1 MTKNCRLCGS
11 EKLQTLIDL
20 GHMPIAHRLA
30 VTAEEETPLYPFS
43 VSFCSGCGLPQITDP
58 IDPEIL
64 YGDYNYCFSDWKPQ
78 HHVADEIKVIGTV
91 LNGGALLEVGCNDG
105 MFLGALTEAGMTN
118 VTGVEPNPYA
128 VAYARERGIDVN
140 EGMLTLDL
148 CREIISSRGRF
159 KVVVARQVL
168 EHLLDVEG
176 FFACAEELLEEDGY
190 LFIDIPDF
198 GTALAMGD
206 VSMLW
211 EEHVSYF
218 TPEVITAMLVHYGYE
233 PAEERY
239 YDYSGGTVAVLAKR
253 TGEAGNNGA
262 FVDVAA
268 ALAADAGS
276 YKDKI
281 AGYKDVLHDGLAR
294 ARGVG
299 YRVVIYGVGC
309 RACTSVNGLDLGGL
323 IDFAVDDQEE
333 RQGKFMPGSS
343 LKIRP
348 SGVLA
353 EDLRPTVC
361 LLAVNNENDAKVSAR
376 VGTLLGDQAT
386 VLTLH
391 SPADIHEE
399 LKKLARA

>member
-20 GHMPIAHRLA
+20 GPMPIAHRLA

-78 HHVADEIKVIGTV
+78 PHVADEIKVIGTV
-91 LNGGALLEVGCNDG
+91 LNGGALLEAGCNDG

-128 VAYARERGIDVN
+128 AAYARERGIDVN

-190 LFIDIPDF
+190 LFIDMPDF

-233 PAEERY
+233 PVEERRY
-239 YDYSGGTVAVLAKR
+239 NYSGGTVAVLAKR
-253 TGEAGNNGA
+253 TGAVGNGEE
-262 FVDVAA
+262 FSRSAA
-268 ALAADAGS
+268 ALVKFAKSYNSKIDNFAGILREGLS
-276 YKDKI
+276 KARE
-281 AGYKDVLHDGLAR
+281 AGFR
-294 ARGVG
+294 I
-299 YRVVIYGVGC
+299 VIYGVGC
-309 RACTSVNGLDLGGL
+309 RACTLVNGLSLGSH
-323 IDFAVDDQEE
+323 IDFAVDDQKE
-333 RQGKFMPGSS
+333 RQGKFIPGCS

-348 SGVLA
+348 SEILA
-353 EDLRPTVC
+353 EDPRPTLC
-361 LLAVNNENDAKVSAR
+361 LLAVNNENDAKVADR
-376 VGTLLGDQAT
+376 VKMLLGDQAA
-386 VLTLH
+386 VVTLN
-391 SPADIHEE
+391 SPADIHGE
-399 LKKLARA
+399 LDRLPRA

>member
-1 MTKNCRLCGS
+1 M
-11 EKLQTLIDL
+11 QTLIDL
-20 GHMPIAHRLA
+20 GPMPIAHRLA

-78 HHVADEIKVIGTV
+78 PHVADEIKVIGTV

-190 LFIDIPDF
+190 LFIDMPDF

-253 TGEAGNNGA
+253 TGAVGNGEE
-262 FVDVAA
+262 FSRSAA
-268 ALAADAGS
+268 ALVKFAKSYNSKIDKFAGILREGLS
-276 YKDKI
+276 KARE
-281 AGYKDVLHDGLAR
+281 AGFR
-294 ARGVG
+294 I
-299 YRVVIYGVGC
+299 VIYGVGC
-309 RACTSVNGLDLGGL
+309 RACTLVNGLSLGSH
-323 IDFAVDDQEE
+323 IDFAVDDQKE
-333 RQGKFMPGSS
+333 RQGKFIPGCS

-348 SGVLA
+348 SEILA
-353 EDLRPTVC
+353 EDPRPTLC
-361 LLAVNNENDAKVSAR
+361 LLAVNNENDAKVADR
-376 VGTLLGDQAT
+376 VKMLLGDQAA
-386 VLTLH
+386 VVTLN
-391 SPADIHEE
+391 SPADIHGE
-399 LKKLARA
+399 LDRLPRA